1 MTWMAG
7 LRRRMWLT
15 AAASLLAALAA
26 LALALV
32 AASDG
37 SRASRQLSGRLL
49 PAAAQAGA
57 LAADY
62 TAQRAALR
70 DYAVDRQPQALRAY
84 RETSARIPALPER
97 FCLQISTGAA
107 QKRFWVKTPATREP
121 GARRTTSRSFLPGLR
136 IPAMATPSST
146 PGTG

>member
-84 RETSARIPALPER
+84 RETS
-97 FCLQISTGAA
+97 T
-107 QKRFWVKTPATREP
+107 
-121 GARRTTSRSFLPGLR
+121 R
-136 IPAMATPSST
+136 IPAMVQALSALVEGEGPVLSRFTATQAAHAA
-146 PGTG
+146 